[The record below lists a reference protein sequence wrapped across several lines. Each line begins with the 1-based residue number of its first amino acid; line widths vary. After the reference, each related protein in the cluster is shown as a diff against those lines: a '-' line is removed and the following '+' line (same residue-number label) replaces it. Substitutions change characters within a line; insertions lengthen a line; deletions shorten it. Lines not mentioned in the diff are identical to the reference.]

1 MKLIAYLC
9 NGYPTL
15 EDSAKMAHTYVES
28 GIDTIEIDFPS
39 RNPFLESELIS
50 GRMAKAL
57 EACDD
62 YDRYMEEMAEVKRS
76 LPDTEFILMVYENV
90 VEEIGV
96 EKFVKFCLDNGYLD
110 IILVGLKDDT
120 IKNQVID
127 AGLRVSCYVQFHLPE
142 DEVAYALASNGF
154 TYLQAVP
161 AEGQATPEHPT
172 LKSCI
177 EYLRE
182 RGLENPIYCGV
193 GVHTPEV
200 AAQVKEAGAD
210 GAFIGST
217 ILKLQDDPEAL
228 AAKIAEFKASC

>member
-28 GIDTIEIDFPS
+28 GVDTIEIDFPS
-39 RNPFLESELIS
+39 RNPFLESELIA

-57 EACDD
+57 EVCDD

-76 LPDTEFILMVYENV
+76 LPNTEFILMVYENV

-96 EKFVKFCLDNGYLD
+96 EKFIKFCLDNDYLD

-120 IKNQVID
+120 IKNQVIE

-177 EYLRE
+177 DYLRE
-182 RGLENPIYCGV
+182 RGLKNPIYCGV

-200 AAQVKEAGAD
+200 AAKVKDAGAD